1 METDW
6 LPKAKEWYFAC
17 KTQDVKDG
25 GLRRVHVYDQE
36 VLLANLGGEFY
47 AMEPWCPHNLAPLE
61 FGDIN
66 PSTCA
71 VICPEHAMEID
82 VKTGENL
89 CGPYGSPGE
98 KFEPNWTFP
107 TKVED
112 GRVYVRVMSDEEIE
126 DYYRGLKVPFKVTEE
141 GGG

>member
-1 METDW
+1 MESDW
-6 LPKAKEWYFAC
+6 LPKAKQWYFAC
-17 KTQDVKDG
+17 KAHDVPDG
-25 GLRRVHVYDQE
+25 GVRRVHVFDQD
-36 VLLANLGGEFY
+36 VLVANTGGDFY

-61 FGDIN
+61 FGDLD

-82 VKTGENL
+82 VRTGENL

-107 TKVED
+107 TKVEN
-112 GRVYVRVMSDEEIE
+112 GRVYVRVKTDKEIE
-126 DYYRGLKVPFKVTEE
+126 DYYRNLKVPFKA
-141 GGG
+141 